1 MISVVAV
8 CGARKGLHKDRSGKQ
23 TINGKKQRTE
33 LHQLGL
39 PRFLM
44 RFCIS
49 AHGEEAFFLGRV
61 GLTWLG
67 KHLSVQV
74 PPRFWGL
81 PAELS
86 FFFYGGGQG
95 RKVLTQDWSVQCQRA
110 QKNNCEPNFVQI
122 LALCST
128 PPCTSQLKSF
138 DVCKILWMDLKRR
151 AG

>member
-1 MISVVAV
+1 MVAV
-8 CGARKGLHKDRSGKQ
+8 CGAKKGLHKDRSGKQ

-86 FFFYGGGQG
+86 FFFMEEDKGG
-95 RKVLTQDWSVQCQRA
+95 K
-110 QKNNCEPNFVQI
+110 F
-122 LALCST
+122 
-128 PPCTSQLKSF
+128 
-138 DVCKILWMDLKRR
+138 
-151 AG
+151 